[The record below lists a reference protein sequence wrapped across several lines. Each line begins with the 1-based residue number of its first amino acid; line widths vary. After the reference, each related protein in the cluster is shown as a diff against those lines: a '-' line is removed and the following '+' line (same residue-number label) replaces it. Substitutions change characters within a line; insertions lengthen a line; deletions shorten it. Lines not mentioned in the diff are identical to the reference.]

1 MRGFWLG
8 MLCLG
13 LAWRVG
19 AAGALTPGQLE
30 LANGE
35 WAPYLSESLPQR
47 GFASHIVSE
56 AFRLAGIRVVYR
68 FYPWSR
74 AEAMV
79 RGGEIAGSVVWS
91 VTPERRQFALF
102 SDPVVSDEEVVFHLA
117 SRPMRAR
124 RVEDFYGLD
133 MATPNGSRLG
143 AWRRAVDAGRIHH
156 YVTKDVQSGMHQLLL
171 GRIDFFPV
179 VRAVG
184 LSELRRHFTAAERA
198 AIVAE
203 PHAFSRFD
211 YCLMISRRQPDADA
225 LLARFNLGLARL
237 RASGEYRRMERD
249 FLSGGYDGVPAP

>member
-8 MLCLG
+8 MVCLG
-13 LAWRVG
+13 LACRAV
-19 AAGALTPGQLE
+19 AAEPPPARIE

-35 WAPYLSESLPQR
+35 WAPYLSERLPRR

-56 AFRLAGIRVVYR
+56 AFRLAGVQVVYR
-68 FYPWSR
+68 FYPWAR

-102 SDPVVSDEEVVFHLA
+102 SDPVVSDEEVAFHLA
-117 SRPMRAR
+117 SRPMKAERI
-124 RVEDFYGLD
+124 EDFYGLG

-143 AWRRAVDAGRIHH
+143 VWQQAVDAGRIHH

-171 GRIDFFPV
+171 GRIDFFPI

-184 LSELRRHFTAAERA
+184 LSELRRHFSATERA

-211 YCLMISRRQPDADA
+211 YCLMISRRQPGAEA
-225 LLARFNLGLARL
+225 LLARFNQGLARL
-237 RASGEYRRMERD
+237 RASGEYRRLERD
-249 FLSGGYDGVPAP
+249 FHAGVYDGPSVR